1 MDLEAVKQSSD
12 DLLKSLG
19 LNCSG
24 DILNLRRFC
33 QQQNK
38 SGEDNDNKDRK
49 RKLLEAFLE
58 KRKGKKSS
66 KSKVAEKEKTKK
78 IQLGWMHFDQEK
90 NKFVSVRLAKGGGT
104 RDVEVLASASKEH
117 LINEAELL
125 FFPNGYN
132 EIAGPA
138 SEVEFGSCKLQ
149 RQTY

>member
-19 LNCSG
+19 LNGSG

-33 QQQNK
+33 QQPNK
-38 SGEDNDNKDRK
+38 SSEDNDNEDRK

-132 EIAGPA
+132 EIAGHA